1 MARGPIHNTVLDEK
15 MLDNTSL
22 RGHSNI
28 RISEYEKQRGV
39 HDVPDLYV
47 PPRGDFDVSV
57 SPALAM
63 TLTLPLVELAPKY
76 PGVDPWLVQL
86 YGRLGRAVRADIRL
100 LCVPLSGALAY
111 MLDVPTDEESLQP
124 ALDALRQATAEE
136 VYERVV
142 GKLAVRA
149 GSVLYGGKAGA
160 VDPADVSRW
169 IREEPE
175 RIQKLIAAMDGPS
188 AEERFAIDAQRAVA
202 LLADPA
208 EMKRLIEFR
217 LHQLWHDH
225 FAPRWREVLPTARA
239 LAKAARSQFHLS
251 DPERVM
257 HAVVGRSMHEYVSMT
272 PGMRIVFCP
281 VPFLGPYVST
291 ASSERNGAQTV
302 FVGFGI
308 ARGADHTENPTP
320 RELLAALR
328 ALADEARLN
337 VIAHVREHGRTCA
350 AELMERFQWSQPA
363 TSRHLRA
370 LESVGLL
377 DVERVDGVKWYTI
390 NTSHARRIVGSL
402 ERFLAKE

>member
-1 MARGPIHNTVLDEK
+1 MRNRG
-15 MLDNTSL
+15 
-22 RGHSNI
+22 
-28 RISEYEKQRGV
+28 GV

-100 LCVPLSGALAY
+100 LCCRCRVPWRTCSMRRPMRKACSRRWMRCAKRQPRKCTSGSSASW
-111 MLDVPTDEESLQP
+111 PC
-124 ALDALRQATAEE
+124 
-136 VYERVV
+136 
-142 GKLAVRA
+142 A

-257 HAVVGRSMHEYVSMT
+257 HAVVGGRCT
-272 PGMRIVFCP
+272 
-281 VPFLGPYVST
+281 ST
-291 ASSERNGAQTV
+291 Y
-302 FVGFGI
+302 
-308 ARGADHTENPTP
+308 P
-320 RELLAALR
+320 
-328 ALADEARLN
+328 
-337 VIAHVREHGRTCA
+337 
-350 AELMERFQWSQPA
+350 
-363 TSRHLRA
+363 
-370 LESVGLL
+370 
-377 DVERVDGVKWYTI
+377 
-390 NTSHARRIVGSL
+390 
-402 ERFLAKE
+402 